1 MSVIWIDPGRF
12 AAAIT
17 YHPEAAAWQA
27 RAASNGG
34 SVSTATMQA
43 VSDFC
48 TAIDAA
54 SGLRA
59 AMVRLNLFCGD
70 NLSAALVPLYLA
82 TSSGGATVG
91 NGTDTNNSF
100 VSGDYAA
107 TGSSGGL
114 KGNGTTKYLDTGV
127 AQNAVSGTSCHLS
140 VSGTGFSTTAD
151 NVSIGAYNGA
161 STNIHDILNSGD
173 VLGNGTRYC
182 AYRSADFTG
191 AAPKTTNLQ
200 ANESH
205 LLGTRTSST
214 AATLYR
220 AGNSVDSVS
229 PSVTPAFASNRS
241 YYIFAINN
249 IGTADGVTPARL
261 RMYSIGAGINATQA
275 AAFASAVATFNTAL
289 GR

>member
-1 MSVIWIDPGRF
+1 MR
-12 AAAIT
+12 
-17 YHPEAAAWQA
+17 
-27 RAASNGG
+27 
-34 SVSTATMQA
+34 A

-59 AMVRLNLFCGD
+59 AIARLNLFCGD

-91 NGTDTNNSF
+91 NSTDTNNNF
-100 VSGDYAA
+100 ASGDYAD
-107 TGSSGGL
+107 TGSNGGL

-140 VSGTGFSTTAD
+140 VSGAGFLTTTD
-151 NVSIGAYNGA
+151 NVSIGAFNGA
-161 STNIHDILNSGD
+161 AENIHDILHSGD
-173 VLGNGTRYC
+173 VLGTGTMYC
-182 AYRSADFTG
+182 AYRPAAFTLG
-191 AAPKTTNLQ
+191 APKTANLQ
-200 ANESH
+200 VNEIH
-205 LLGTRTSST
+205 LLGTKTSST

-220 AGNSVDSVS
+220 GGNSVNSVNELT
-229 PSVTPAFASNRS
+229 TPAFVSNRS
-241 YYIFAINN
+241 YYVFALNSS
-249 IGTADGVTPARL
+249 GTAVGHTPARL

-275 AAFASAVATFNTAL
+275 AAFASAVATFNSAL